1 MSGWINSTRPELAKA
16 EAALREAH
24 AEIGQLKANHEAE
37 LAGYRV
43 TLTEAYIVKDL
54 LRADIERLRALLR
67 QAREW
72 LDPKMW
78 EAQSGALCKD
88 LCDRIDAEL
97 GHVPDA

>member
-1 MSGWINSTRPELAKA
+1 MTDYLALA
-16 EAALREAH
+16 ERLVPLMNYEEVNDAVAALREAH

-67 QAREW
+67 SIREW
-72 LDPKMW
+72 QPAPEWMRR
-78 EAQSGALCKD
+78 E
-88 LCDRIDAEL
+88 IDAEL
-97 GHVPDA
+97 GEKP